1 MKRKMNI
8 LMNGNKKSKKE
19 KNKNENE
26 IIEKDKEDKKE
37 E

>member
-1 MKRKMNI
+1 
-8 LMNGNKKSKKE
+8 MNGNKKSKKE